1 VVTRRLPY
9 FLNGVAA
16 TSANNVWAVGDG
28 LDSEVAVLLHWNGRR
43 WTCAVGP
50 RLGIG
55 NDPYF
60 HAVSASSAN
69 NAWAAGGVSQ
79 AVMLHWNGHT
89 WKRVMIPQGQAS
101 IIGWRGVAVIPQ
113 SGHAWA
119 VGSTNTGTGMW
130 YWNGTA
136 WR

>member
-1 VVTRRLPY
+1 M
-9 FLNGVAA
+9 
-16 TSANNVWAVGDG
+16 
-28 LDSEVAVLLHWNGRR
+28 LLHWNGRR

-50 RLGIG
+50 RLGIA